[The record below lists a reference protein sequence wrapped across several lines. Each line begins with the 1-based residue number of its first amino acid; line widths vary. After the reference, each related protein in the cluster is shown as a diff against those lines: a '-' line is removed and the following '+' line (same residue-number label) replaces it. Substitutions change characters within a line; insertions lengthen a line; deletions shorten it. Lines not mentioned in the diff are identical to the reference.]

1 MKKSFITQKLT
12 FPLVDRFTKR
22 KFWRKY
28 KESLKSQWLAREE
41 LEKIQLEK
49 LKRLFIHAGETVE
62 FYREIFQKTGFDPHK
77 LESIAE
83 LKRLPIVTKKDLQSA
98 GLKKTS
104 ARNPSRFDCYK
115 DSTSGS
121 TGEPFSFL
129 GETSHRDIST
139 ALTLRGYNWTGYS
152 PGEPMIL
159 LWGYHDADL
168 PTRAYKFL
176 LNQTFVSAF
185 EVEKKFGE
193 IIRTIRKVEPRLLI
207 AYTSA
212 IVHLAKLCELKNVK
226 DLHIPSVIASAETLY
241 PEHRK
246 LIENIFSAKVFDRY
260 GSRELGEIAH
270 ECEAHRGLHVSD
282 EHLIVE
288 FEPFENFPEWKKIIV
303 THLDKYAMPLIRYD
317 TGDLGIPSDEK
328 CSCGRNLSLIKEIS
342 GRTTDFL
349 KLKSGKNIPFLFFN
363 YTFEQFG
370 PFIKGFQIIQKDW
383 DNIVVN
389 VVPTDR
395 YSSSSEEDLKKKL
408 SGELSGV
415 SIRVEKVE
423 EIPLE
428 KSGKKKIVIS
438 EIKT

>member
-1 MKKSFITQKLT
+1 MRSFLVQKLA
-12 FPLVDRFTKR
+12 FLLVDRFTKR
-22 KFWRKY
+22 KFWRRY
-28 KESLKSQWLAREE
+28 QEALKSQWLSREKIE
-41 LEKIQLEK
+41 EIQLEK
-49 LKRLFIHAGETVE
+49 LKGLLVHAGENVE
-62 FYREIFQKTGFDPHK
+62 FYREIFQKANFDPRK
-77 LESIAE
+77 FKNLAD

-98 GLKKTS
+98 GLEKTS
-104 ARNPSRFDCYK
+104 AKNLDQFDHYK

-129 GETSHRDIST
+129 GEIPHRDVST

-168 PTRAYKFL
+168 PTKAYKFL
-176 LNQTFVSAF
+176 LNQTFISAF
-185 EVEKKFGE
+185 EIEKKFGE
-193 IIRTIRKVEPRLLI
+193 IVRTIEKVRPKLLI

-212 IVHLAKLCELKNVK
+212 IVQLAKLCELKSVK
-226 DLHIPSVIASAETLY
+226 NLRIPSIITSAETLY

-246 LIENIFSAKVFDRY
+246 LIENIFSVKVFDRY

-282 EHLIVE
+282 EHLVVE
-288 FEPFENFPEWKKIIV
+288 FEPFENFPEQKKIIV
-303 THLDKYAMPLIRYD
+303 THLDKRAMPLIRYD
-317 TGDLGIPSDEK
+317 TGDLGIPSIEK
-328 CSCGRNLSLIKEIS
+328 CPCGRNLSLLGEIN

-383 DNIVVN
+383 ENIIVR
-389 VVPTDR
+389 VVPTNQ
-395 YSSSSEEDLKKKL
+395 YSLSAGEDLKKKL
-408 SGELSGV
+408 SGELPGV
-415 SIRVEKVE
+415 NIGVEKVA

-428 KSGKKKIVIS
+428 RSGKKKIVIS